1 MILLDWFVL
10 VSREV
15 ARGRSHQVMTSFD
28 RIIFQ
33 MYSVMH
39 IMDPS
44 SQGDNKIFR
53 AKALASASGGNRLNT
68 LSPVISPHAWVVTLA
83 MVLLL
88 GIIVYWGFNGRI
100 PISVVGSGV
109 FLHGERIDTVHT
121 TVDGL
126 VIEIRKRPGDQ
137 IAAGEC
143 LAVLKTTDSMAE
155 IVALEAGELI
165 SIDVEVGDSVA
176 SGRTIGVVVVGPSAL
191 KCIAFLPITEGKL
204 IESGQSAIMHYNTAA
219 AGGNGQARGKVIF
232 VEKFMTSAER
242 IFSRVPNQQFVAM
255 IQERFGSV
263 AEVGILVEADAQRR
277 DLITNAM
284 PCEVEVRIGSM
295 RPINLILPEI
305 RFGDDLQP

>member
-1 MILLDWFVL
+1 
-10 VSREV
+10 
-15 ARGRSHQVMTSFD
+15 
-28 RIIFQ
+28 
-33 MYSVMH
+33 
-39 IMDPS
+39 MDPS
-44 SQGDNKIFR
+44 SQGGNKIFR

-68 LSPVISPHAWVVTLA
+68 LSPVISPHTWVVTLA

-88 GIIVYWGFNGRI
+88 GITVYWGFNGRI

-121 TVDGL
+121 TVDGS
-126 VIEIRKRPGDQ
+126 VIEIRKHPGDQ

-143 LAVLKTTDSMAE
+143 LAVLKTTDSMTE
-155 IVALEAGELI
+155 IVASAAGELI
-165 SIDVEVGDSVA
+165 SIDVEVGDSVT

-204 IESGQSAIMHYNTAA
+204 IESGQSVIMHYNTAA
-219 AGGNGQARGKVIF
+219 AGGNGQARGKVVF
-232 VEKFMTSAER
+232 VEKFITSAER
-242 IFSRVPNQQFVAM
+242 IFSRVPNRQFVAM
-255 IQERFGSV
+255 IQERFGGV